1 MKKKIKAIKDQ
12 AIKEYKNNS
21 LNLMS
26 LLLKKNKTLQYVTR
40 R

>member
-1 MKKKIKAIKDQ
+1 MKKKIKVIKDQ